1 VGKRVWRVAI
11 DPGDSVAD
19 GSVDAD
25 DDVVSE
31 DLVSFVVGGLGM
43 GKGVD
48 SIAGPKM
55 DALEPRPWRRMKVCV
70 CGRVVE

>member
-1 VGKRVWRVAI
+1 
-11 DPGDSVAD
+11 
-19 GSVDAD
+19 
-25 DDVVSE
+25 
-31 DLVSFVVGGLGM
+31 M